1 MVLSEVIRGE
11 WPGGIGVSLPLL
23 WVVDEFD
30 QVAVGVAEVG
40 VEVSVGVLPN
50 SRRPVPVEGDLDGGQ
65 VGHHPLPIGDLQG
78 EVVGLQIG
86 GFRREVAVNLR

>member
-1 MVLSEVIRGE
+1 MVIRSE
-11 WPGGIGVSLPLL
+11 WPGVMGVSLPPLR
-23 WVVDEFD
+23 VVDEFD

-40 VEVSVGVLPN
+40 VVVPVGVLPN
-50 SRRPVPVEGDLDGGQ
+50 SRRPVDVEGDLHSRQ

-86 GFRREVAVNLR
+86 GFRRDVAVNLR